1 MKLNDDKNHL
11 LVSGYKHKVIW
22 ANNGNSQIWESKEQ
36 KLLELII
43 VRNMKFDECILKQYN
58 KA

>member
-1 MKLNDDKNHL
+1 MKLNDDK
-11 LVSGYKHKVIW
+11 LVSDYKHKVIW
-22 ANNGNSQIWESKEQ
+22 AKNGNSQIWERKEQ